1 MDRLSLVHTK
11 LQKKLLYAVVQ
22 FNIGHNGHV
31 KSMYFFLLW
40 FTPNKKERGIREGVV
55 PAQHSSWGTPG
66 TAYAVA
72 SVLPSQQESVMNWQK
87 VVVPFFGTW
96 GHTVSLIL
104 HSSAAQ
110 SSQISPI
117 LAPIGQNR
125 LHPFFMDV

>member
-1 MDRLSLVHTK
+1 MKNWAENSVSDNCISTTSYNKMDRLSLVHTK

-72 SVLPSQQESVMNWQK
+72 SVLPSQQESVMN
-87 VVVPFFGTW
+87 
-96 GHTVSLIL
+96 
-104 HSSAAQ
+104 
-110 SSQISPI
+110 
-117 LAPIGQNR
+117 
-125 LHPFFMDV
+125 